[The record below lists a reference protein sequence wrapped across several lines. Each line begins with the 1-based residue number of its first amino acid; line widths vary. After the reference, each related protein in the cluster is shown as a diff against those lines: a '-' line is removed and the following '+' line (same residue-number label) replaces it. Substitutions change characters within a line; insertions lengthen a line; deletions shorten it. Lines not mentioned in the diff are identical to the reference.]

1 MSYLCVTSVLF
12 FFVLFIILLKSLLI
26 CSRRCIWCVGMLCEW
41 LDCSHHLK
49 WSKKT
54 GRKRKMVG
62 VKCPAKRGGQIHQ
75 FIYLST
81 LHNTQESC
89 SPLGENTL
97 DKGGKKKK
105 TPVGKMGWGD
115 KCIVWG
121 WKAGELFTCQKSQ
134 DNTGKC
140 ILRPDECKNIQW
152 FLNDRLSRSLWK
164 RNQSKADLGYLLI
177 KFD

>member
-1 MSYLCVTSVLF
+1 MSYLCVTSVFFFLF
-12 FFVLFIILLKSLLI
+12 FFLSYSNHSLYVLADASDVLVCYVSDWIAVIIWSGP
-26 CSRRCIWCVGMLCEW
+26 RRL
-41 LDCSHHLK
+41 
-49 WSKKT
+49 
-54 GRKRKMVG
+54 
-62 VKCPAKRGGQIHQ
+62 
-75 FIYLST
+75 
-81 LHNTQESC
+81 
-89 SPLGENTL
+89 
-97 DKGGKKKK
+97 GGKEKWWGWSVLRREEAKFTSSYISVHCTTPKNAAVRWAKTLWIKGEKKK